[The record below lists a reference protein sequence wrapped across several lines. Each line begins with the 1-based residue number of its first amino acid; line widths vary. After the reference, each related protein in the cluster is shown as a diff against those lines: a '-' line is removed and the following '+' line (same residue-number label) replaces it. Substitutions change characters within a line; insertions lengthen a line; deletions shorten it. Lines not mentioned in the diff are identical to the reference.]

1 MAGALRDLGRGGL
14 WSLGCSCLVSS
25 GRPEQD
31 RLLKELLW
39 SQAHVGLNAV
49 PSPASKDLALFEP
62 GFLLDKWIV
71 MIEDACDARMRYIYV
86 STENRSTQY

>member
-1 MAGALRDLGRGGL
+1 M
-14 WSLGCSCLVSS
+14 
-25 GRPEQD
+25 
-31 RLLKELLW
+31 
-39 SQAHVGLNAV
+39 GLNAV